1 MWKTILRR
9 VILMIPQVIILS
21 IIVFTLG
28 ALMPGDALT
37 GLIDPTISAEQVEAM
52 REQLG
57 LNKSWPQRYIEWAGN
72 ALRGD
77 FGRSWNHRQP
87 VLSIIGDRIGKT
99 LSLSLLTVILT
110 YTIALPLGLLAGR
123 YQNSWMDKLINLYN
137 FISYAIPTFVL
148 GLFMIWLFG
157 YGLGW
162 FPTTGSVAPGI
173 QEGTW
178 DWFVSRMHH
187 MILPAMTMAVLGT
200 TSTIQYLR
208 TGVVDAKTEDYVRT
222 ARAKGVPEN
231 VIYQKHIF
239 RNSLLPI
246 AAFIGF
252 TITGLIGG
260 SVFTETIFAY
270 PGMGRLFIESITT
283 RDFSVMVALTL
294 LFGLMTLLGSLL
306 SDIIMIFV
314 DPRIR
319 IK

>member
-110 YTIALPLGLLAGR
+110 YMIALPLGLLAGR

>member
-9 VILMIPQVIILS
+9 IILMIPQVVILS

-37 GLIDPTISAEQVEAM
+37 GLIDPTITAEQVEAM

-57 LNKSWPQRYIEWAGN
+57 LNQSWPQRYFEWAGN

-110 YTIALPLGLLAGR
+110 YAIALPLGLVAGR
-123 YQNSWMDKLINLYN
+123 YQNTWMDKLINLYN
-137 FISYAIPTFVL
+137 FVSYAIPTFVL

-173 QEGTW
+173 QPGTW
-178 DWFVSRMHH
+178 AWFTSRMHH
-187 MILPAMTMAVLGT
+187 MILPATTMAVLGT

-208 TGVVDAKTEDYVRT
+208 TGVIDAKTEDYVRT
-222 ARAKGVPEN
+222 ARAKGVPEK

-239 RNSLLPI
+239 RNSILPI

-294 LFGLMTLLGSLL
+294 LFGLMTLFGSLL